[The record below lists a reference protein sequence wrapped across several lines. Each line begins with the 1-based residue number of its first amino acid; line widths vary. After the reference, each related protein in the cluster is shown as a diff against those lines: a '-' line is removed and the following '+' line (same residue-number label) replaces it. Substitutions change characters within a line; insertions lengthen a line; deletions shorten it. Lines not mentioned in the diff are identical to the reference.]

1 MMGLFGKTKAP
12 DPKESV
18 QQWTSAIRKEGYK
31 IDRNINSIKREE
43 QKVQRSIKDAA
54 KKGHTDVCK
63 VLAREII
70 NSRKAQNKLHAAKA
84 HMNSVQMQ
92 MKNQLSV
99 LRISGALEKS
109 TEVMATMQQLVKVED
124 ISSTMR
130 ELSQEMMKAGII
142 EEMVDDT
149 LSDALGDDDDLE
161 EETQAEV
168 DKVLFELTAGEIG
181 KAPPAHAESL
191 PIPDTPE
198 VPVSDEEDAEDMS
211 AMRERLQALR
221 S

>member
-1 MMGLFGKTKAP
+1 MGLFGKTKAP

-18 QQWTSAIRKEGYK
+18 QKWTSAIRKEGYK
-31 IDRNINSIKREE
+31 IDRNIGSIKREE
-43 QKVQRSIKDAA
+43 EKVKRSLKDAA

-63 VLAREII
+63 VLAKEIV
-70 NSRKAQNKLHAAKA
+70 NSRKAQNKLFAAKA

-92 MKNQLSV
+92 MKNQLAV
-99 LRISGALEKS
+99 LRISGALQQS
-109 TEVMATMQQLVKVED
+109 TEVMATMQQLIKLED
-124 ISSTMR
+124 VSATMR

-142 EEMVDDT
+142 EEMVEDT
-149 LSDALGDDDDLE
+149 LDEALGDDDELE
-161 EETQAEV
+161 DDAQEEV

-181 KAPPAHAESL
+181 RAPAAVSDTL

-198 VPVSDEEDAEDMS
+198 VPVSDEESEEDMS